1 MLFWKPAYMNM
12 HGFMRDSSIYVTQKE
27 EAFDVTGLVWQ
38 ACMQELIRVIERYS
52 HHIPNYRGSMVAK
65 WRTVECRNGLIA
77 V

>member
-1 MLFWKPAYMNM
+1 MNM

-65 WRTVECRNGLIA
+65 
-77 V
+77 